1 MSLLVCVIVGLIL
14 LQHIAFLISCMIG
27 IMNNTLIGASI
38 SQCYDL
44 ISAR

>member
-1 MSLLVCVIVGLIL
+1 MSFLVCVNVGLIL

-27 IMNNTLIGASI
+27 IMNNTLIGAGI
-38 SQCYDL
+38 SQCCDL

>member
-1 MSLLVCVIVGLIL
+1 MSLLVCVNVGLVP

-38 SQCYDL
+38 SQSCDL